1 MERFWTLRQ
10 SAATPDL
17 RWQNARTNPSRQVC
31 KRFSVHASA
40 IFCQECLDRAE
51 ELKLEGN
58 EHFRARRWDE
68 AICSYRTALGQ
79 LPNREKKKDNGKGK
93 GRDGVDDNDDE
104 DDDSWP
110 SRKDVDEPTETET
123 VPESPPT
130 EQDLALA
137 KTRAVLNANIA
148 ACYVKL
154 VCFFEILF
162 PRFPTECGSKNDP
175 KEAVAACTQG

>member
-1 MERFWTLRQ
+1 MTNGK
-10 SAATPDL
+10 AYDL
-17 RWQNARTNPSRQVC
+17 SRQLPNHHVRTRGRNHPGKSA
-31 KRFSVHASA
+31 KRFSVRASA

-58 EHFRARRWDE
+58 DHFRARRWDE

-79 LPNREKKKDNGKGK
+79 LPNREKKKDNGNGK
-93 GRDGVDDNDDE
+93 GRDAAVHDDDGDDG

-110 SRKDVDEPTETET
+110 SQEDADAPTETET

-154 VCFFEILF
+154 VCFFEIY
-162 PRFPTECGSKNDP
+162 
-175 KEAVAACTQG
+175 